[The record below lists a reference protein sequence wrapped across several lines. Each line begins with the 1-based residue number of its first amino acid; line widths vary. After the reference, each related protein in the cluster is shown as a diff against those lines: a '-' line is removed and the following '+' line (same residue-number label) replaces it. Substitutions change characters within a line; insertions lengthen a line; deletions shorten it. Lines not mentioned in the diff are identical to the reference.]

1 MNSSKEKVIY
11 PEINP
16 ESAPRILLKTVRF
29 ALVAFFCFDYFFLLL
44 WLLFF
49 CFDCFLALIVFLLIP
64 PVQHVRILF
73 ILLFAQAWTITLHSE
88 LTICR
93 LQIANCK
100 TSSTELPSC
109 KTPTGSWKLTAELLH
124 SRIRQQENIRS
135 TKFYRLKAMRCFLDV
150 VHFVFPYFSFNWIT
164 VNRKEQIWYKWNTTN
179 FIIES

>member
-1 MNSSKEKVIY
+1 MTSGVYNREKAIY
-11 PEINP
+11 PELNP
-16 ESAPRILLKTVRF
+16 ESAPGILVKTVRF
-29 ALVAFFCFDYFFLLL
+29 ALIAFFLL

-49 CFDCFLALIVFLLIP
+49 CFDCFLVLIAFLLIP
-64 PVQHVRILF
+64 PVQHVSILF
-73 ILLFAQAWTITLHSE
+73 ILLFAQAWTITLRSE

-135 TKFYRLKAMRCFLDV
+135 TKFLPA
-150 VHFVFPYFSFNWIT
+150 
-164 VNRKEQIWYKWNTTN
+164 
-179 FIIES
+179 